1 MKREVP
7 TCLVSTPAMKAAAEH
22 VKNVLDSQRQTTTH
36 LLEDLRYLLLKDS
49 DLIFKHRTNDIERR
63 LRQIERAL
71 EFYRSAEAR
80 IEILISHLEGRV

>member
-1 MKREVP
+1 MNREAP
-7 TCLVSTPAMKAAAEH
+7 TCLASTPAMKAATEH
-22 VKNVLDSQRQTTTH
+22 VKNVLDSQRQTTAH
-36 LLEDLRYLLLKDS
+36 LLADLRYLLLKDS